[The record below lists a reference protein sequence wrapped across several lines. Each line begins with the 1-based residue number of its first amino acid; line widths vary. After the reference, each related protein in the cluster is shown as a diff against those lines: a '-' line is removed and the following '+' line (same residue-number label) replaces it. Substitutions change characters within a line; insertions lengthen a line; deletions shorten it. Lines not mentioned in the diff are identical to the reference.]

1 MHCGQSALCFA
12 GAMQAGVG
20 GVDGGVHARTG
31 GRTSC
36 EEKSRPPLVT
46 TTRRAHSLE
55 PQNRTKRPIQTYGD
69 GVTEPPEPS
78 AAAAQSAPG
87 AGAGAG
93 SSAAAGISPSADGA
107 VLPGAPVP
115 RSATARATAAGVI
128 VSLLLIIAI
137 VLGSRLL
144 ENFDS
149 ALLPYAVATVFLAF
163 GVTYRYMV
171 WVSAPGARRLFKKG
185 WGSLFSVANFRK
197 APTALPK
204 MIATYLGFQK
214 FLGARSHARWAAHQL
229 IFWGC
234 ILASLITFPLT
245 WGWFTFTSGSGSGP
259 GYEMRIWGFKIIGFD
274 SLDILGWLLFHG
286 LDIAAVLVIP
296 GASYF
301 LWRRMKDRGAITGQ
315 RFAYDMVPLI
325 ALIVISVTGLLLT
338 FSSIFLHGGGYEF
351 LAILH
356 MASVVFTL
364 IYIPFGKFFHI
375 VQRPAAVGMQLFKYT
390 GRQDQEVFSCRR
402 CEEPIDTAPYVA
414 NLRGTMRDL
423 SLDFDAW
430 AEYCPRCKRVLRG
443 SAYLSQVKKG
453 FK

>member
-1 MHCGQSALCFA
+1 MA
-12 GAMQAGVG
+12 
-20 GVDGGVHARTG
+20 
-31 GRTSC
+31 
-36 EEKSRPPLVT
+36 E
-46 TTRRAHSLE
+46 RAHSPE
-55 PQNRTKRPIQTYGD
+55 VQNRVNRDVRPYGD
-69 GVTEPPEPS
+69 RVTEPPEAS
-78 AAAAQSAPG
+78 AAAEPPDPAARTGSTGGEPGTQSSSGTGTAG
-87 AGAGAG
+87 AGIAGAGAPGTPRSIDPG
-93 SSAAAGISPSADGA
+93 STGA
-107 VLPGAPVP
+107 PGAQPSTEPRTAEPRTAGPRTAGP
-115 RSATARATAAGVI
+115 RSVTARATAAGVI
-128 VSLLLIIAI
+128 VSALLILAI

-144 ENFDS
+144 ANFDS

-163 GVTYRYMV
+163 GVAYRYTV
-171 WVSAPGARRLFKKG
+171 WVSAPGARRLFKQG
-185 WGSLFSVANFRK
+185 WRSFFSVANFRK
-197 APTALPK
+197 APTALPR

-274 SLDILGWLLFHG
+274 SLDFLGWLMFHG

-301 LWRRMKDRGAITGQ
+301 LWRRMKDRGAVTGQ
-315 RFAYDMVPLI
+315 RFAYDLVPLI

-351 LAILH
+351 LAVLH
-356 MASVVFTL
+356 MVSVVFTL

-390 GRQDQEVFSCRR
+390 ARQDQEVLGCRR
-402 CEEPIDTAPYVA
+402 CEEPIDTGPYVD

-423 SLDFDAW
+423 GLDFDEW

>member
-1 MHCGQSALCFA
+1 M
-12 GAMQAGVG
+12 
-20 GVDGGVHARTG
+20 
-31 GRTSC
+31 
-36 EEKSRPPLVT
+36 
-46 TTRRAHSLE
+46 
-55 PQNRTKRPIQTYGD
+55 
-69 GVTEPPEPS
+69 TEPPEAS
-78 AAAAQSAPG
+78 AAAAQPAPG
-87 AGAGAG
+87 DHTG
-93 SSAAAGISPSADGA
+93 SSDEAVAPPPSGGPARSGAA
-107 VLPGAPVP
+107 VP
-115 RSATARATAAGVI
+115 RSVTARATAAGVI
-128 VSLLLIIAI
+128 VSLLLIVAI
-137 VLGSRLL
+137 VLGSRFL

-163 GVTYRYMV
+163 GVAYRYTV

-185 WGSLFSVANFRK
+185 WGSLFSVENFRR

-245 WGWFTFTSGSGSGP
+245 WGWFTFTSGTGSGP
-259 GYEMRIWGFKIIGFD
+259 GYEMRIWGFKIVGFD
-274 SLDILGWLLFHG
+274 SLDFLGWLMFHG

-315 RFAYDMVPLI
+315 RFGYDLVPLI

-356 MASVVFTL
+356 MVSVVFTL

-402 CEEPIDTAPYVA
+402 CEEPIDTAPYVE

-423 SLDFDAW
+423 SLDFDQW

>member
-1 MHCGQSALCFA
+1 M
-12 GAMQAGVG
+12 
-20 GVDGGVHARTG
+20 
-31 GRTSC
+31 
-36 EEKSRPPLVT
+36 
-46 TTRRAHSLE
+46 
-55 PQNRTKRPIQTYGD
+55 
-69 GVTEPPEPS
+69 TEPPEEPPAS
-78 AAAAQSAPG
+78 EQSDPG
-87 AGAGAG
+87 ARTG
-93 SSAAAGISPSADGA
+93 SPGGTDGRNPGPASALAAKAAGI
-107 VLPGAPVP
+107 VP
-115 RSATARATAAGVI
+115 RSVNARAALAGVV
-128 VSLLLIIAI
+128 VSVMLILAI

-144 ENFDS
+144 HNFDS

-163 GVTYRYMV
+163 GVAYRYTV
-171 WVSAPGARRLFKKG
+171 WISAPGARRLLTRG
-185 WGSLFSVANFRK
+185 WGSLFSAENFRR

-259 GYEMRIWGFKIIGFD
+259 GYEMRIWGFKILGFD
-274 SLDILGWLLFHG
+274 SLNILGWLMFHG
-286 LDIAAVLVIP
+286 LDIAAVMVIP
-296 GASYF
+296 GAAYF

-315 RFAYDMVPLI
+315 RFAYDMVPLL

-338 FSSIFLHGGGYEF
+338 FSSLFLHGGGYQF

-356 MASVVFTL
+356 MVSVVFTL

-390 GRQDQEVFSCRR
+390 GRQDDQVFACRR
-402 CEEPIDTAPYVA
+402 CEEPIDTGPYVE

-423 SLDFDAW
+423 DLGFDAW

>member
-1 MHCGQSALCFA
+1 M
-12 GAMQAGVG
+12 
-20 GVDGGVHARTG
+20 
-31 GRTSC
+31 
-36 EEKSRPPLVT
+36 
-46 TTRRAHSLE
+46 
-55 PQNRTKRPIQTYGD
+55 
-69 GVTEPPEPS
+69 TEPPE
-78 AAAAQSAPG
+78 AAGAAAQPAPG
-87 AGAGAG
+87 ARTGSSGGAGTPPPGGGFARAG
-93 SSAAAGISPSADGA
+93 SAG
-107 VLPGAPVP
+107 P
-115 RSATARATAAGVI
+115 RSVTARATAAGVI
-128 VSLLLIIAI
+128 VSLLLVVAI

-144 ENFDS
+144 ANFDS
-149 ALLPYAVATVFLAF
+149 ALLPYAVASVFLAF
-163 GVTYRYMV
+163 GVAYRYTV

-185 WGSLFSVANFRK
+185 WGSLFSVANFRR

-204 MIATYLGFQK
+204 MAATYLGFQK

-234 ILASLITFPLT
+234 VLAALITFPLT
-245 WGWFTFTSGSGSGP
+245 WGWFTFTSGTGSGP

-274 SLDILGWLLFHG
+274 SLDILGWLMFHG

-301 LWRRMKDRGAITGQ
+301 LWRRMRDRAAITGQ
-315 RFAYDMVPLI
+315 RFGYDLVPLI

-390 GRQDQEVFSCRR
+390 GRQDEQVFGCRR
-402 CEEPIDTAPYVA
+402 CGEPIDTTPYVD

-423 SLDFDAW
+423 SLGFDEW

>member
-1 MHCGQSALCFA
+1 MAEVPPAAQGTARVIQTPADVRRRATLA
-12 GAMQAGVG
+12 GA
-20 GVDGGVHARTG
+20 
-31 GRTSC
+31 
-36 EEKSRPPLVT
+36 
-46 TTRRAHSLE
+46 
-55 PQNRTKRPIQTYGD
+55 
-69 GVTEPPEPS
+69 
-78 AAAAQSAPG
+78 
-87 AGAGAG
+87 
-93 SSAAAGISPSADGA
+93 A
-107 VLPGAPVP
+107 VSV
-115 RSATARATAAGVI
+115 
-128 VSLLLIIAI
+128 LLIVAI

-144 ENFDS
+144 RDFDS

-163 GVTYRYMV
+163 GVAYRYTV
-171 WVSAPGARRLFKKG
+171 WISAPGARRLFKQG
-185 WGSLFSVANFRK
+185 WGSFFSAANFRK

-234 ILASLITFPLT
+234 VLAALITFPLT
-245 WGWFTFTSGSGSGP
+245 WGWFTFTSSTGSGP
-259 GYEMRIWGFKIIGFD
+259 GYEMRIWGFKVLGFD
-274 SLDILGWLLFHG
+274 SLNLVGWLMFHG

-315 RFAYDMVPLI
+315 RFAYDLVPLI
-325 ALIVISVTGLLLT
+325 ALVVIAVTGLLLT
-338 FSSIFLHGGGYEF
+338 FSSIFLHGGGYQF

-356 MASVVFTL
+356 MVSVVFTL

-390 GRQDQEVFSCRR
+390 SRTKDEEVLACRR
-402 CEEPIDTAPYVA
+402 CRQPIDTAPYVE
-414 NLRGTMRDL
+414 NLQGTMRDL
-423 SLDFDAW
+423 KLGFDAW

-443 SAYLSQVKKG
+443 NAYLTHVKKG

>member
-1 MHCGQSALCFA
+1 M
-12 GAMQAGVG
+12 
-20 GVDGGVHARTG
+20 
-31 GRTSC
+31 
-36 EEKSRPPLVT
+36 
-46 TTRRAHSLE
+46 
-55 PQNRTKRPIQTYGD
+55 
-69 GVTEPPEPS
+69 TEPPEAS
-78 AAAAQSAPG
+78 AAAAQPAPG
-87 AGAGAG
+87 ASTGSSGPAEDPPPAG
-93 SSAAAGISPSADGA
+93 SGAAG
-107 VLPGAPVP
+107 P

-163 GVTYRYMV
+163 GVAYRYTV
-171 WVSAPGARRLFKKG
+171 WISAPGARRLFRKG
-185 WGSLFSVANFRK
+185 WGSLFSAANFRR

-274 SLDILGWLLFHG
+274 SLDILGWLMFHG

-296 GASYF
+296 GACYF

-315 RFAYDMVPLI
+315 RFGYDLVPLI
-325 ALIVISVTGLLLT
+325 ALVVISVTGLLLT

-356 MASVVFTL
+356 MVSVVFTL

-390 GRQDQEVFSCRR
+390 GRQDEKVFSCRR
-402 CEEPIDTAPYVA
+402 CEEPIDTAPYVE

-430 AEYCPRCKRVLRG
+430 TEYCPRCKRVLRG

>member
-1 MHCGQSALCFA
+1 M
-12 GAMQAGVG
+12 
-20 GVDGGVHARTG
+20 
-31 GRTSC
+31 
-36 EEKSRPPLVT
+36 
-46 TTRRAHSLE
+46 
-55 PQNRTKRPIQTYGD
+55 
-69 GVTEPPEPS
+69 TEPPEP
-78 AAAAQSAPG
+78 AAAEQSDSGARTGTSGGKDGRRHGPG
-87 AGAGAG
+87 PG
-93 SSAAAGISPSADGA
+93 SGTGPSGTGVSAFARAARR
-107 VLPGAPVP
+107 LP
-115 RSATARATAAGVI
+115 RSVSGRATLAGVV
-128 VSLLLIIAI
+128 VSGLLVLAI
-137 VLGSRLL
+137 VFGSRLL
-144 ENFDS
+144 HDFDS

-163 GVTYRYMV
+163 GVAYRYTV
-171 WVSAPGARRLFKKG
+171 WVSAPGALRLFRKG
-185 WGSLFSVANFRK
+185 WRSLFSKENFRK

-204 MIATYLGFQK
+204 MTATYLGFQK

-234 ILASLITFPLT
+234 ILAALITFPLT

-259 GYEMRIWGFKIIGFD
+259 GYEMRIWGLKIIGFD
-274 SLDILGWLLFHG
+274 SLNLLGWLMFHG

-315 RFAYDMVPLI
+315 RFAYDMVPLL

-356 MASVVFTL
+356 MVSVVFTL

-390 GRQDQEVFSCRR
+390 GRQDDQVFPCRR
-402 CEEPIDTAPYVA
+402 CGEAIDTGPYVE

-423 SLDFDAW
+423 ELGFDEW
-430 AEYCPRCKRVLRG
+430 TEYCPRCKRVLRG
-443 SAYLSQVKKG
+443 NAYLTQVKKG

>member
-1 MHCGQSALCFA
+1 M
-12 GAMQAGVG
+12 
-20 GVDGGVHARTG
+20 
-31 GRTSC
+31 
-36 EEKSRPPLVT
+36 
-46 TTRRAHSLE
+46 
-55 PQNRTKRPIQTYGD
+55 
-69 GVTEPPEPS
+69 TEPPQTAEPTPPPGGPAPAS
-78 AAAAQSAPG
+78 GATDPAPADPPPQSPG
-87 AGAGAG
+87 AVRRRASLVGAAV
-93 SSAAAGISPSADGA
+93 SA
-107 VLPGAPVP
+107 
-115 RSATARATAAGVI
+115 
-128 VSLLLIIAI
+128 LLVVAI

-144 ENFDS
+144 RDFDS

-163 GVTYRYMV
+163 GVAYRYTV
-171 WVSAPGARRLFKKG
+171 WISAPGARRLFRKG
-185 WGSLFSVANFRK
+185 WGSFFSVANFRS

-234 ILASLITFPLT
+234 LLAAAITFPLT
-245 WGWFTFTSGSGSGP
+245 WGWFTFTSSTGSGP
-259 GYEMRIWGFKIIGFD
+259 GYEMRIWGFKILGFD
-274 SLDILGWLLFHG
+274 SLGILGWLMFHG

-296 GASYF
+296 GAAYF

-315 RFAYDMVPLI
+315 RFAYDLVPLL

-351 LAILH
+351 LAVLH
-356 MASVVFTL
+356 MVSVVFTL

-390 GRQDQEVFSCRR
+390 SRRKDEEGGEVFACRR
-402 CEEPIDTAPYVA
+402 CGQPIDTAPYVE

-423 SLDFDAW
+423 DLGFEEW

-443 SAYLSQVKKG
+443 TAYLDHVKKG

>member
-1 MHCGQSALCFA
+1 M
-12 GAMQAGVG
+12 
-20 GVDGGVHARTG
+20 
-31 GRTSC
+31 
-36 EEKSRPPLVT
+36 
-46 TTRRAHSLE
+46 
-55 PQNRTKRPIQTYGD
+55 
-69 GVTEPPEPS
+69 TEPPEPS
-78 AAAAQSAPG
+78 AAAAQPAPG
-87 AGAGAG
+87 AGTG
-93 SSAAAGISPSADGA
+93 SSAAAGTSPSADGSA
-107 VLPGAPVP
+107 RPGATSP
-115 RSATARATAAGVI
+115 RSATARATAVGVI
-128 VSLLLIIAI
+128 VSLLLVIAI

-163 GVTYRYMV
+163 GVAHRYTV

-185 WGSLFSVANFRK
+185 WGSLFSVANFRR

-274 SLDILGWLLFHG
+274 SLDILGWLMFHG

-315 RFAYDMVPLI
+315 RFAYDLVPLI

-356 MASVVFTL
+356 MVSVVFTL

-402 CEEPIDTAPYVA
+402 CEEPIDTAPYVD

>member
-1 MHCGQSALCFA
+1 MSEPTEALVA
-12 GAMQAGVG
+12 APPPPPGPPENPPQAG
-20 GVDGGVHARTG
+20 
-31 GRTSC
+31 
-36 EEKSRPPLVT
+36 
-46 TTRRAHSLE
+46 
-55 PQNRTKRPIQTYGD
+55 
-69 GVTEPPEPS
+69 
-78 AAAAQSAPG
+78 
-87 AGAGAG
+87 
-93 SSAAAGISPSADGA
+93 
-107 VLPGAPVP
+107 
-115 RSATARATAAGVI
+115 RSVTARATAAGVA
-128 VSLLLIIAI
+128 VSLLLIAAI

-144 ENFDS
+144 RDFDS

-163 GVTYRYMV
+163 GVAYRYTV

-185 WGSLFSVANFRK
+185 FGSFFSAANFKK

-204 MIATYLGFQK
+204 MTATYLGFQK
-214 FLGARSHARWAAHQL
+214 FLGARSRARWAAHQL

-234 ILASLITFPLT
+234 LLAAAITFPLT
-245 WGWFTFTSGSGSGP
+245 WGWFTFTSDSGSGP
-259 GYEMRIWGFKIIGFD
+259 GYEMRIWGFKVVGFN
-274 SLDILGWLLFHG
+274 SLDVLGWLMFHG

-315 RFAYDMVPLI
+315 RFAYDLLPLI
-325 ALIVISVTGLLLT
+325 CLIVISVTGLLLT

-356 MASVVFTL
+356 MVSVVFTL

-390 GRQDQEVFSCRR
+390 ARQDEEIFACKR
-402 CEEPIDTAPYVA
+402 CGEPIDTTPYVE
-414 NLRGTMRDL
+414 NLRGTMQDL
-423 SLDFDAW
+423 RLDFHAF

-443 SAYLSQVKKG
+443 HAYLTHVKKG